1 MGSISRSERVLSKFG
16 DRVGLT
22 EDGRKWLITAL
33 DPFHDTQVTL
43 AGYPDV
49 NNSASVVQCIK
60 QSLQVSSPTTVAT
73 TWDCHIFNNPSVDYS
88 LMQATGGFIND
99 TSGTPTNFTGLTSG
113 PSLRVGGIQV
123 LSVPTN
129 SSTAWSDF
137 LNNIGSSGTAYSSMS
152 CPSAYTKGKVRVIA
166 SGLEIT
172 NTTNALE
179 SQGTVTCYRT
189 PVPEYETST
198 AFTIG
203 NSDSS
208 PTTIGTLSGVVCGAQ
223 PANIAEAML
232 LPGSRQWK
240 AIEGSYQTH
249 ALHSN
254 NIPTEEGNCRS
265 IFYRDSSM
273 RVCLQNVTQ
282 SSIGGYTTLAN
293 SPSTLTKFDV
303 SGAYFTGLTPQT
315 TFTVTWNLYVERFP
329 SVNDSDLVVIANPS
343 PAYDP
348 VALEIYARAIRDLP
362 VGVPVAENGLG
373 DWFNSAIG
381 EISKFVAPV
390 VQPAMKIMSMVP
402 HPAAQAASM
411 AGKMLAPPS
420 AGAARLASSTK
431 KKSSSSTLPHKK

>member
-1 MGSISRSERVLSKFG
+1 MSKFG

-33 DPFHDTQVTL
+33 DPFHDTQVVL

-60 QSLQVSSPTTVAT
+60 QSLQVSAPPSTAT
-73 TWDCHIFNNPSVDYS
+73 TWDCHIFNNPSVDTS
-88 LMQATGGFIND
+88 ITRTTGGFIND
-99 TSGTPTNFTGLTSG
+99 STSSPTNLIGLSG
-113 PSLRVGGIQV
+113 GSFVRAGGIQV
-123 LSVPTN
+123 LSVPTGN
-129 SSTAWSDF
+129 STAWTDF
-137 LNNIGSSGTAYSSMS
+137 IANLGSSGTAYSSMS

-198 AFTIG
+198 AFTVAD
-203 NSDSS
+203 SVSS
-208 PTTIGTLSGVVCGAQ
+208 PSTTGTLSGVVCGAQ
-223 PANIAEAML
+223 PASIAEAML

-240 AIEGSYQTH
+240 AIDGTYQTH

-265 IFYRDSSM
+265 IFYRDSSN
-273 RVCLQNVTQ
+273 RVVLQNVTT
-282 SSIGGYTTLAN
+282 SSIGGFN
-293 SPSTLTKFDV
+293 SIGNYPSTLTKFDV
-303 SGAYFTGLTPQT
+303 SGAYFTGLTPST

-390 VQPAMKIMSMVP
+390 VQPAMKMMSMVP

-411 AGKMLAPPS
+411 AGKFLTAPS
-420 AGAARLASSTK
+420 AGAAHLGATPK
-431 KKSSSSTLPHKK
+431 KKPSSSSSSSVHKK